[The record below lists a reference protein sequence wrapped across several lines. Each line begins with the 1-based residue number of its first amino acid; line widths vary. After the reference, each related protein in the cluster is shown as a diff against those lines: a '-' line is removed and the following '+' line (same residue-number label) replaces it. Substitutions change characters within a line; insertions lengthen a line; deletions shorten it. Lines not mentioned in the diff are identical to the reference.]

1 MSLTVPEF
9 GELLRRTCSSIAHPS
24 LRGILVGVRPRE
36 AKATALALLTA
47 EYTRLR
53 GIRCAAV
60 YVASHAGDAADALN
74 SEWAAELAQR
84 GVEVKV
90 RTLMDDA
97 VRSPPSG
104 VAQAAMAAAD
114 GGGGTWER
122 RRDVLN
128 QWNESL
134 AAPAKGEHSMPTDAS
149 ATRSRHDNHAA
160 ASRGLQLVA
169 RVDAS
174 DAYRWVNGD
183 AFSDTLHNALEKRWL
198 RYRELTREAV
208 RQELDVVLVGHAL
221 DDQAEMFMRRFL
233 HASRIDGMAGHK
245 ARVPCAYA
253 PMQFPM
259 MVRPLLTVSE
269 RRLLQTCVHRYG
281 MRVGEQAAAPAV
293 SAAGG
298 SASGQASAASAAAAA
313 STSNVAD
320 DTVAHPAKERILLAQ
335 LDPQQLGVH
344 PDAPDAKL
352 KLFLPPL
359 RLAAA
364 QSDAA
369 YDETEQALHR
379 CIEFSSQLGYVVL
392 RRRALA
398 EASLTPDVGVRA
410 LQQVLT
416 YVGGRMRNA
425 RNEALERIYE
435 HLVDGER
442 APASATLMGCLIKP
456 LSSLDRIGAFLHR
469 ARRRMHPPTAEH
481 EQLIA
486 EIERPFEGG
495 RRAPLSSPSQ
505 RSAGVASRRR
515 RFRPASGVL
524 TDGGEDRS
532 AFAVE
537 HLEDEGIGETA
548 APLSETLPLPPPSP
562 SPLPSTFQT
571 YPRVIICRTP
581 PAARGG
587 VGTMVP
593 VEQCVQ
599 WDRRFLVYIERLPAA
614 SFAPASSA
622 KGDAASVAPPPQPL
636 RFNPERLYRMMCEAL
651 QYNVI
656 ECGRFPSK
664 VAASTALHPSPS
676 DDFRDWFRVRQ
687 LCPHDWTQLTAWQRR
702 LKWTAVPYVC
712 RFGLPAFEDR
722 SGLVAVPHFGYNRR
736 SDLRFHVFFAPVNRT
751 MPVGLDRCS
760 TYGGMDHILG

>member
-1 MSLTVPEF
+1 MSLTVAEF
-9 GELLRRTCSSIAHPS
+9 GELLRRACSPIAHPS

-47 EYTRLR
+47 EYARLR

-84 GVEVKV
+84 GLEVKV
-90 RTLMDDA
+90 RTLVDEA
-97 VRSPPSG
+97 VRSPLRG
-104 VAQAAMAAAD
+104 VAQAATAAAD
-114 GGGGTWER
+114 GGGSTWER
-122 RRDVLN
+122 RRDLSKR
-128 QWNESL
+128 WNESI
-134 AAPAKGEHSMPTDAS
+134 AAPAKGEHAMPTAAS
-149 ATRSRHDNHAA
+149 AARSRHDNHAA

-183 AFSDTLHNALEKRWL
+183 AFSDTLHSALEKRWL

-259 MVRPLLTVSE
+259 VVRPLLTVSE
-269 RRLLQTCVHRYG
+269 RRLLQTCVQRYG
-281 MRVGEQAAAPAV
+281 MRVSEQAAAPAV
-293 SAAGG
+293 SAAVG
-298 SASGQASAASAAAAA
+298 SASGQASPASAAAAA
-313 STSNVAD
+313 SASSVAD
-320 DTVAHPAKERILLAQ
+320 DAVAYPAKERILLAQ

-352 KLFLPPL
+352 QLFLPPL
-359 RLAAA
+359 GLAAA

-392 RRRALA
+392 RRQALA
-398 EASLTPDVGVRA
+398 EASLTPDVGARA

-442 APASATLMGCLIKP
+442 PPASATLMGCLIKP
-456 LSSLDRIGAFLHR
+456 LSSLNRIGAFLHR
-469 ARRRMHPPTAEH
+469 ARRRMHPPGAEH

-486 EIERPFEGG
+486 EIERPFESG
-495 RRAPLSSPSQ
+495 RRAPLSSPGQ
-505 RSAGVASRRR
+505 RGAGVASRRP

-524 TDGGEDRS
+524 TDGGDDRS
-532 AFAVE
+532 AFAAE
-537 HLEDEGIGETA
+537 NLEDEGIGETA
-548 APLSETLPLPPPSP
+548 APLSETSSSPPPPPPRLCS
-562 SPLPSTFQT
+562 FQA

-599 WDRRFLVYIERLPAA
+599 WDRRFLVYIERLPTA
-614 SFAPASSA
+614 SPAPTSSA
-622 KGDAASVAPPPQPL
+622 EGDAASVACPPQPL

-651 QYNVI
+651 QYNAI
-656 ECGRFPSK
+656 ECGRFPSN
-664 VAASTALHPSPS
+664 VAASTALHPTPG

-687 LCPHDWTQLTAWQRR
+687 LCPHDWTRLTAWQRR

-751 MPVGLDRCS
+751 MPVELDRCS
-760 TYGGMDHILG
+760 TYGGMDRILG